1 MVHTLSSQFY
11 FLWWPLL
18 NENIF
23 YYPNSC
29 WIVLINIIFSF
40 MSLLVY
46 FLMSSLL
53 FLGKTEF
60 IHHLRLVLLLTLKLL
75 HFKQIKITLKMETM
89 LWVWHQILT
98 GMLLNNFSLDCYS
111 SSRDIVNVFVF
122 FHCLQLVVL
131 LKMVLYQSSRSRSMC
146 FMMKLIHWWRL
157 G

>member
-40 MSLLVY
+40 VSLLVY
-46 FLMSSLL
+46 FLMSSLF

-60 IHHLRLVLLLTLKLL
+60 IHHLRLVLLLTWKLL

-89 LWVWHQILT
+89 LWVWHRILT

-111 SSRDIVNVFVF
+111 SSHDIVNVFVF
-122 FHCLQLVVL
+122 FL
-131 LKMVLYQSSRSRSMC
+131 LLSSVSSIV
-146 FMMKLIHWWRL
+146 KNGLIL
-157 G
+157 IK